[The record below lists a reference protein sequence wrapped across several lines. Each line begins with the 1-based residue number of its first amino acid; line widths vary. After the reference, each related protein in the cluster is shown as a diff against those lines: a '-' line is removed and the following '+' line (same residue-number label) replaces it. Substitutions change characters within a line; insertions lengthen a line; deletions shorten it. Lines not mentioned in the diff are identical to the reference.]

1 MTEGELTMAGAGSP
15 QGPLSGK
22 VALVAGATRGAGRAM
37 AVELG
42 RAGATVYVTGRT
54 TREHVS
60 EVGRATETIEET
72 AELVTAAGAAAR
84 KDAERRD
91 GERKGAER
99 RGGEWKG
106 AERRGAE
113 RKSGETAV
121 GTGVAVPTDHLD
133 PAAVRALTERI
144 DREQGRL
151 DILVND
157 LWGGDVHVEWG
168 KKMWEHDLEKG
179 LRVLR
184 LGVESHIITSRFA
197 LPLLIRRPGGLLVEV
212 TDGTEEFNRRYREPF
227 YYDLAKSGPIRMTKG
242 LAQELL
248 EYGCTAL
255 CLTPGWLRSE
265 AMLDTHFK
273 VTEENW
279 RAGCEQNPH
288 FAISETPVFV
298 GRALAALAGD
308 PDVARFN
315 GQALSSGGLAKVYG
329 FTDVDGSAPD
339 AWRYITEV
347 EQEGKPADTTG
358 YR

>member
-15 QGPLSGK
+15 QGPLTGK

-54 TREHVS
+54 TRDHVS

-72 AELVTAAGAAAR
+72 AELVTAAGAASPA
-84 KDAERRD
+84 
-91 GERKGAER
+91 GSGA
-99 RGGEWKG
+99 GI
-106 AERRGAE
+106 
-113 RKSGETAV
+113 
-121 GTGVAVPTDHLD
+121 AVPTDHLD
-133 PAAVRALTERI
+133 PAAVRALVGRI

-151 DILVND
+151 DLLVND

-184 LGVESHIITSRFA
+184 LGVESHIITSSCA
-197 LPLLIRRPGGLLVEV
+197 LPLLIRRPGGLVVEV

-227 YYDLAKSGPIRMTKG
+227 YYDLAKSGPIRMAKG
-242 LAQELL
+242 LAQELP
-248 EYGCTAL
+248 EYGCTAV

-315 GQALSSGGLAKVYG
+315 GQTLSSGGLAKEYG

>member
-1 MTEGELTMAGAGSP
+1 MREGELTMAGATTE
-15 QGPLSGK
+15 QEPLTGK

-54 TREHVS
+54 TREHTS

-72 AELVTAAGAAAR
+72 AELVTAAGEAAR
-84 KDAERRD
+84 RASAHED
-91 GERKGAER
+91 GAG
-99 RGGEWKG
+99 
-106 AERRGAE
+106 
-113 RKSGETAV
+113 
-121 GTGVAVPTDHLD
+121 GTGIAVPTDHLD
-133 PAAVRALTERI
+133 PAAVRALVERI

-151 DILVND
+151 DVLVND

-184 LGVESHIITSRFA
+184 LGVESHIVTSSCA
-197 LPLLIRRPGGLLVEV
+197 LPLLVRRPGGLVVEV

-242 LAQELL
+242 LARELP
-248 EYGCTAL
+248 EYGCTAV

-265 AMLDTHFK
+265 AMLDTHFE

-298 GRALAALAGD
+298 GRALAALARD

-315 GQALSSGGLAKVYG
+315 GQALSSGGLAKEYG

>member
-1 MTEGELTMAGAGSP
+1 MAEAGSP
-15 QGPLSGK
+15 RGPLTGK

-72 AELVTAAGAAAR
+72 AELVTAAGAAGAAGAAAR
-84 KDAERRD
+84 REGERRED
-91 GERKGAER
+91 ERKQGERKEGEPA
-99 RGGEWKG
+99 GGM
-106 AERRGAE
+106 
-113 RKSGETAV
+113 
-121 GTGVAVPTDHLD
+121 GVAVPTDHLD

-184 LGVESHIITSRFA
+184 LGVESHIITSSYA
-197 LPLLIRRPGGLLVEV
+197 LPLLVRRPGGLLVEV

-242 LAQELL
+242 LAQELP
-248 EYGCTAL
+248 EYGCTAV

-273 VTEENW
+273 VTEEDW

-298 GRALAALAGD
+298 GRALAALAAD

-315 GQALSSGGLAKVYG
+315 GQALSSGGLAKEYG

-347 EQEGKPADTTG
+347 EQEGKPADTAG

>member
-1 MTEGELTMAGAGSP
+1 MDTTEHATATAPPLTGRTTGS
-15 QGPLSGK
+15 LTGK
-22 VALVAGATRGAGRAM
+22 IALVAGATRGAGRAM

-60 EVGRATETIEET
+60 ETGRTTETIEGT
-72 AELVTAAGAAAR
+72 AELVDAAG
-84 KDAERRD
+84 
-91 GERKGAER
+91 
-99 RGGEWKG
+99 
-106 AERRGAE
+106 
-113 RKSGETAV
+113 
-121 GTGVAVPTDHLD
+121 GTGIAVPTDHLE
-133 PAAVRALTERI
+133 PEQVEALVERI

-157 LWGGDVHVEWG
+157 IWGGDIHVEWDR
-168 KKMWEHDLEKG
+168 KMWEHDLRKG
-179 LRVLR
+179 LRILR
-184 LGVESHIITSRFA
+184 LGIETHIITSRYA
-197 LPLLIRRPGGLLVEV
+197 LPLLLKNPGGLVVEV
-212 TDGTEEFNRRYREPF
+212 TDGTEEYNGPNYRKPF
-227 YYDLAKSGPIRMTKG
+227 YYDLAKAAPLRMARD
-242 LAQELL
+242 LAEEVE

-279 RAGCEQNPH
+279 TAGCGQNPH
-288 FAISETPVFV
+288 FAISETPTFV
-298 GRALAALAGD
+298 GRALVALAAD
-308 PDVARFN
+308 PDVARWN
-315 GQALSSGGLAKVYG
+315 GASLSSGGLAKEYG

-347 EQEGKPADTTG
+347 DQESKVADVTG